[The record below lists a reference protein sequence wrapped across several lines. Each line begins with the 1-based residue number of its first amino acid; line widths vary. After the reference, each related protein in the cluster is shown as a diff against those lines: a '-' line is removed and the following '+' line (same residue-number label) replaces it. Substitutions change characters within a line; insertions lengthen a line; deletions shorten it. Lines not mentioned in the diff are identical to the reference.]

1 MLFTWIYM
9 SRAQRAYDVAELD
22 VMCSQFAARNDKAG
36 VTGVLM
42 KVGDH
47 FVQVLEGEESTL
59 LALVAKLL
67 KDERHGDFHTL
78 HRGPISERRF
88 AKWSMRMM
96 HLDRSYTVKAPAIAE
111 LRKIVRT
118 VLSSQAFS
126 DPELQRGAVVRL
138 LMAIPRVIAL
148 DGNSEAG
155 AVRSARDVVELPVVP
170 PPLPASLLPVRPV
183 PPVR

>member
-9 SRAQRAYDVAELD
+9 SRALRPYDVAELD
-22 VMCSQFAARNDKAG
+22 VMASQFAERNDKNG

-47 FVQVLEGEESTL
+47 FVQVLEGDEQTL
-59 LALVAKLL
+59 LTLVARLL
-67 KDERHGDFHTL
+67 KDERHTDFHTL
-78 HRGPISERRF
+78 HRGPITQRRF

-126 DPELQRGAVVRL
+126 DPELQRGAVVRM

-148 DGNSEAG
+148 DGDSTAG
-155 AVRSARDVVELPVVP
+155 QVRSA
-170 PPLPASLLPVRPV
+170 SLIRVA
-183 PPVR
+183 